1 LNVNWKNGMVTTAQ
15 YNKTSGYKPTYNPLG
30 REDEDGFIDYFQSA
44 AYSKSNDISFTHTY
58 SKRSGF
64 RIPLPFLKNKEL
76 KNSVDLSVN
85 YTRSLT
91 ESSAKYSRDSQEVVN
106 NSTKRWEFSPR
117 VTYTFS
123 TRVRG
128 GAHFTY
134 GKTESRLIGK
144 TTIKELGIDVNI
156 SIRGQ

>member
-1 LNVNWKNGMVTTAQ
+1 MVTTVQ
-15 YNKTSGYKPTYNPLG
+15 YNKTSGYKPTYNPIG

-44 AYSKSNDISFTHTY
+44 AFSKTNDLSFTHTY

-64 RIPLPFLKNKEL
+64 RVPLPFLKNKEL

-85 YTRSLT
+85 YTRSLN

-134 GKTESRLIGK
+134 GKTESRLIGN